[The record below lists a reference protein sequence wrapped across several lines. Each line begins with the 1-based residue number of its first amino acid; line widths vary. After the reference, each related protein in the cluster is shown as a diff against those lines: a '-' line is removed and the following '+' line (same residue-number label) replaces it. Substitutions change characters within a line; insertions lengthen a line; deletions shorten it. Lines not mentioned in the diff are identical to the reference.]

1 MIRIH
6 NPHHV
11 PFLHQTEQL
20 RQAGTLC
27 DTLLTVEGLTF
38 KAHALILALASKRLK
53 RQLTNQHGPGPRYCC
68 IIDRVSSHTFKQ
80 ILDYVYSESL
90 EVPKDD
96 LEELLK
102 GAEYLEVESLVEQ
115 CQAQLRDPDSP
126 TKTDTKVANSLR
138 DDKAQKDTELS
149 KRSHNLDEDHLDCS
163 SEEERSSTKKSVHH
177 AHKKSCSPVS
187 PLPPMFSRETIISSS
202 AQSPTPRLCWPPV
215 SPSRSM
221 VLNCREIMTFHSLRA
236 YPYPTPMYP
245 FLHHSLQPQVSSS
258 LMGYTGLL
266 HPYHPLIHSAPLTQ
280 DNPFIPGLK
289 GKTTSIS
296 TALTVSMSEDQER

>member
-53 RQLTNQHGPGPRYCC
+53 RQLTNQHGPGPGYCC

-96 LEELLK
+96 LWELLR

-115 CQAQLRDPDSP
+115 CQAQLRDPYSP
-126 TKTDTKVANSLR
+126 TQTDTKVVIL
-138 DDKAQKDTELS
+138 
-149 KRSHNLDEDHLDCS
+149 
-163 SEEERSSTKKSVHH
+163 
-177 AHKKSCSPVS
+177 
-187 PLPPMFSRETIISSS
+187 TIYECYWI
-202 AQSPTPRLCWPPV
+202 R
-215 SPSRSM
+215 
-221 VLNCREIMTFHSLRA
+221 
-236 YPYPTPMYP
+236 
-245 FLHHSLQPQVSSS
+245 
-258 LMGYTGLL
+258 
-266 HPYHPLIHSAPLTQ
+266 
-280 DNPFIPGLK
+280 
-289 GKTTSIS
+289 
-296 TALTVSMSEDQER
+296 